1 VTLTKISPGQPLTD
15 IQKNGLQLVSL
26 LTGGKRDVVLAI
38 DVTESVGFNDQG
50 RIRLRQ
56 IVTDS
61 LKSGDYVY
69 VVPFAQ
75 NLVFDDV
82 ISVENPLGTP
92 IYFGRKN
99 AENIDKVLAKIPF
112 SYDPNRYG
120 TDIQKAEL
128 TIYQG
133 IAQINQNR
141 VSKNQLIKPQSV
153 VWITDAPLFT
163 QPGINSQI
171 WIETPADSPLRIATS
186 PASQERQKWI
196 ETLPLKQRSLTIIT
210 QSNKDYQLSVVDIN
224 PTIQEFCTPAP
235 GGQET
240 CLVNSYLLKQLWVP
254 GLILLLLIA
263 ASVWS
268 LCKFARLQKKWKL
281 RIRFEDEDNTE
292 DEEKL
297 CILPNQ
303 KKIAIGEDDP
313 SCEDSIDCPGGEIR
327 GYLQRQGEKL
337 YLVPTPEGNIQ
348 LNNKK
353 VTSKTL
359 ITNSRFTLNCPDSR
373 QRDYQINVKI
383 EK

>member
-1 VTLTKISPGQPLTD
+1 MTKISPGQPLTD

-26 LTGGKRDVVLAI
+26 LTGGKRDVILAI

-61 LKSGDYVY
+61 LKTGDYVY

-92 IYFGRKN
+92 IYFGQKN

-112 SYDPNRYG
+112 SSDPNRYG

-141 VSKNQLIKPQSV
+141 VSKHQLINPQSV

-171 WIETPADSPLRIATS
+171 WTETPADSPLRIATS
-186 PASQERQKWI
+186 PESQERQKWI
-196 ETLPLKQRSLTIIT
+196 ETLPLKQRSLTIVT
-210 QSNKDYQLSVVDIN
+210 QSSKDYQLSVVDIN

-240 CLVNSYLLKQLWVP
+240 CLVNPYLLKQLWFP
-254 GLILLLLIA
+254 SLILLLLIA
-263 ASVWS
+263 AGVWS

-281 RIRFEDEDNTE
+281 RIRFEDNTE

-297 CILPNQ
+297 CILPNK
-303 KKIAIGEDDP
+303 KKIGIGEDSP
-313 SCEDSIDCPGGEIR
+313 NSIDCPGGEIR
-327 GYLQRQGEKL
+327 GHLQRQGEKL

>member
-1 VTLTKISPGQPLTD
+1 MTLTKISPGQPLTD

-61 LKSGDYVY
+61 LKTGDYVY

-92 IYFGRKN
+92 IYFGQKN
-99 AENIDKVLAKIPF
+99 TENIDKVLAKIPF
-112 SYDPNRYG
+112 SSDPNRYG

-171 WIETPADSPLRIATS
+171 WTETPADSSLRIATS
-186 PASQERQKWI
+186 PESQERQKWI

-263 ASVWS
+263 AGVWS

-281 RIRFEDEDNTE
+281 RITFEDNTE

-297 CILPNQ
+297 CILPNK

-313 SCEDSIDCPGGEIR
+313 SCDDSIDCPGGEIR
-327 GYLQRQGEKL
+327 GHLQRQGEKL
-337 YLVPTPEGNIQ
+337 YVVPTPEGNIQ

-353 VTSKTL
+353 ITSKTL

>member
-1 VTLTKISPGQPLTD
+1 MTLTKITPGQSLTGT
-15 IQKNGLQLVSL
+15 QKNGLRLVSL
-26 LTGGKRDVVLAI
+26 WGGGKRDVVLAI

-56 IVTDS
+56 IVENS
-61 LKSGDYVY
+61 LKPGDSVY

-75 NLVFDDV
+75 NAVFDDV
-82 ISVENPLGTP
+82 ISIENPLGTP
-92 IYFGRKN
+92 IYFSNKN
-99 AENIDKVLAKIPF
+99 SENINKVLAKVPF
-112 SYDPNRYG
+112 NYDPNRYG

-128 TIYQG
+128 TVYQG

-141 VSKNQLIKPQSV
+141 VSKNQPIKPQSV

-163 QPGINSQI
+163 PPGITSEI
-171 WIETPADSPLRIATS
+171 WIETPADSPLRIPTS
-186 PASQERQKWI
+186 PESQERQNWLNA
-196 ETLPLKQRSLTIIT
+196 LPLKERSLTIKN
-210 QSNKDYQLSVVDIN
+210 QDNKDYKLSVVDIN
-224 PTIQEFCTPAP
+224 PTVQEFCTPAP
-235 GGQET
+235 GGKET
-240 CLVNSYLLKQLWVP
+240 CLVNPYLVKQLWFP
-254 GLILLLLIA
+254 SLILLLLMA
-263 ASVWS
+263 AGVWS

-281 RIRFEDEDNTE
+281 QITFEDNTE

-297 CILPNQ
+297 CILPNK
-303 KKIAIGEDDP
+303 KKIALCEDDP

>member
-1 VTLTKISPGQPLTD
+1 MTKISPGQPLTD

-26 LTGGKRDVVLAI
+26 LTGGKRDVILAI

-56 IVTDS
+56 IITDS
-61 LKSGDYVY
+61 LKTGDSVY

-92 IYFGRKN
+92 IYFGQKN
-99 AENIDKVLAKIPF
+99 TENIDKVLAKIPF
-112 SYDPNRYG
+112 SSDPNRYG

-171 WIETPADSPLRIATS
+171 WTETPADSPLRIATS
-186 PASQERQKWI
+186 PESQERQKWI
-196 ETLPLKQRSLTIIT
+196 ETLPLKQRSLTIVT
-210 QSNKDYQLSVVDIN
+210 QSSKDYQLSVVDIN

-240 CLVNSYLLKQLWVP
+240 CLVNPYLLKQLWFP
-254 GLILLLLIA
+254 SLILLLLIA

-281 RIRFEDEDNTE
+281 RITFEDNTE

-297 CILPNQ
+297 CILPNK

-313 SCEDSIDCPGGEIR
+313 SCDDSIDCPGGEIR
-327 GYLQRQGEKL
+327 GHLQRQGEKL
-337 YLVPTPEGNIQ
+337 YVVPTPEGNIQ

-353 VTSKTL
+353 ITSKTL

>member
-1 VTLTKISPGQPLTD
+1 MTLTKISPGQPLTD

-26 LTGGKRDVVLAI
+26 LTGGKRDVILAI

-56 IVTDS
+56 IITDS
-61 LKSGDYVY
+61 LKTGDSVY

-92 IYFGRKN
+92 IYFGQKN
-99 AENIDKVLAKIPF
+99 TENIDKVLAKIPF
-112 SYDPNRYG
+112 SSDPNRYG

-171 WIETPADSPLRIATS
+171 WTETPADSPLRIATS
-186 PASQERQKWI
+186 PESQERQKWI
-196 ETLPLKQRSLTIIT
+196 ETLPLKQRSLTIVT
-210 QSNKDYQLSVVDIN
+210 QSSKDYQLSVVDIN

-240 CLVNSYLLKQLWVP
+240 CLVNPYLLKRLWFP
-254 GLILLLLIA
+254 SLILLLLIA
-263 ASVWS
+263 AGVWS

-281 RIRFEDEDNTE
+281 RIRFEDNTE

-297 CILPNQ
+297 CILPNK
-303 KKIAIGEDDP
+303 KKIGIGEDSP
-313 SCEDSIDCPGGEIR
+313 NSIDCPGGEIR
-327 GYLQRQGEKL
+327 GHLQRQGEKL

>member
-1 VTLTKISPGQPLTD
+1 VTLTKITPGQPLTD
-15 IQKNGLQLVSL
+15 TQRNGLQLVSL
-26 LTGGKRDVVLAI
+26 WGGGKRDVVLAI
-38 DVTESVGFNDQG
+38 DITESVGLNDQG
-50 RIRLRQ
+50 RIHLRQ
-56 IVTDS
+56 IVEDS
-61 LKSGDYVY
+61 LKPGDSVY

-75 NLVFDDV
+75 NLVFDAV

-92 IYFGRKN
+92 IYFRDKN
-99 AENIDKVLAKIPF
+99 SENINKVLAKIPF
-112 SYDPNRYG
+112 NSDPNRYG
-120 TDIQKAEL
+120 TDIQIAEL
-128 TIYQG
+128 TVYQG

-163 QPGINSQI
+163 QPGITSQV
-171 WIETPADSPLRIATS
+171 WIETPANSPLRIATS
-186 PASQERQKWI
+186 PESQERQNWI
-196 ETLPLKQRSLTIIT
+196 KALSFKERSLIIKN
-210 QSNKDYQLSVVDIN
+210 QDNKDYTLTVVDIN
-224 PTIQEFCTPAP
+224 PTVQEVCTPVP

-240 CLVNSYLLKQLWVP
+240 CLVNPYLFKQLWLP
-254 GLILLLLIA
+254 SLILLLLIA
-263 ASVWS
+263 AGIWS

-281 RIRFEDEDNTE
+281 RIRFEDNGE

-297 CILPNQ
+297 CILPNN

-313 SCEDSIDCPGGEIR
+313 SCKDSIDCPG
-327 GYLQRQGEKL
+327 GEKL